1 MKPITRWLLTPT
13 CTLALLLLGCASEV
27 AVRSSASAT
36 EPRQVQSKSQYRV
49 VAIDVISDE
58 KSEQVTDQLS
68 AAIVSKLRS
77 QRTFDRVLSKSV
89 TLERRFDLVVSVTPK
104 NYSNQDTAQ
113 AWVGILGGR
122 SSIEV
127 QVVLLDGN
135 TGHTI
140 ASGTI
145 ESKAPTKTL
154 IFSSSSMALAI
165 DLVGEEVVRFVLS
178 HI

>member
-1 MKPITRWLLTPT
+1 M
-13 CTLALLLLGCASEV
+13 
-27 AVRSSASAT
+27 
-36 EPRQVQSKSQYRV
+36 
-49 VAIDVISDE
+49 
-58 KSEQVTDQLS
+58 
-68 AAIVSKLRS
+68 SKLRS